1 MPLCRRGGS
10 MPGLILLIPFFLV
23 RFGLLSLLNRDAV
36 PRAAHFAPLLA
47 RERGAYWVYQI
58 SNAVILLY
66 PILRPVR
73 SAPGR
78 LFVVG
83 LVVYVAGLGLLA
95 AAVASF
101 AAPAENGINK
111 NGLYRVSRNPMYV
124 AYFIFF
130 LGCVLL
136 LQSPVLLGAVLLFQV
151 SAHWIIRS
159 EERWCL
165 QTFGGEYQAYMKQ
178 VRRYL

>member
-1 MPLCRRGGS
+1 M
-10 MPGLILLIPFFLV
+10 GL
-23 RFGLLSLLNRDAV
+23 G
-36 PRAAHFAPLLA
+36 
-47 RERGAYWVYQI
+47 VY
-58 SNAVILLY
+58 L
-66 PILRPVR
+66 
-73 SAPGR
+73 
-78 LFVVG
+78 
-83 LVVYVAGLGLLA
+83 AGLGLLA

-130 LGCVLL
+130 LGCALL
-136 LQSPVLLGAVLLFQV
+136 LQSPVLLGVVLLFQV

-165 QTFGGEYQAYMKQ
+165 QTFSGEYQAYMKQ

>member
-1 MPLCRRGGS
+1 
-10 MPGLILLIPFFLV
+10 MPGFILLIPFFLV
-23 RFGLLSLLNRDAV
+23 RFGLLALLDRDAV
-36 PRAAHFAPLLA
+36 RRAAHFAPMPA
-47 RERGAYWVYQI
+47 RERWAYWVYQI
-58 SNAVILLY
+58 SNAVLLLY
-66 PILRPVR
+66 PVFRPAR
-73 SAPGR
+73 AAPGR
-78 LFVVG
+78 LFAVG
-83 LVVYVAGLGLLA
+83 LGVYLAGLGLLA

-101 AAPAENGINK
+101 AAPADNGINK

-130 LGCVLL
+130 LGCALL
-136 LQSPVLLGAVLLFQV
+136 LQSPVFLGAVLLFQV

-165 QTFGGEYQAYMKQ
+165 PAFGGEYRAYMKQ